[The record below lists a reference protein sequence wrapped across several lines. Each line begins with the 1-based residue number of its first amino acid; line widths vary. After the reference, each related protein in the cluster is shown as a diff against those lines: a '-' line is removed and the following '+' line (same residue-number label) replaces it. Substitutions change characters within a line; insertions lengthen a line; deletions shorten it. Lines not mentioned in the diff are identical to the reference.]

1 MRISPRKA
9 DAGRK
14 KHVMSTPDLELAV
27 ITRET
32 GPRFHEMTFPSYRH
46 FLTLDRAPRHPD
58 QGDTRV
64 VAPFGV
70 GATLDGQPVGLAL
83 CEVGSDNRW
92 PEVLSVFVRQDLR
105 NQGIG
110 TQLLGRLGDELARRG
125 GTRLE
130 AVYMTGKPGIE
141 AMERVLAKCG
151 WEAPVARTISV
162 RFSLQEASTT
172 PWFGRIS
179 LPNPPFEIFSW
190 SELTENER
198 EYLKSSD
205 AAEKW
210 IATGLEPWRHDAYG
224 YEPISSVGL
233 RYHGQVVGWV
243 INHRVGDDVVR
254 FTCSFMR
261 ADLSKRGRILPLYTE
276 SLSRLREAGVRMC
289 SLVTPVSY
297 GPMVDFLK
305 RRCAAWV
312 SFVGETR
319 GAGKQLVP
327 AVVQASRS
335 E

>member
-1 MRISPRKA
+1 
-9 DAGRK
+9 
-14 KHVMSTPDLELAV
+14 MSTPEAVELAV
-27 ITRET
+27 LTRTT
-32 GPRFHEMTFPSYRH
+32 GPLFQEMTFPGYRH
-46 FLTLDRAPRHPD
+46 LLTLDRAPRHPE

-64 VAPFGV
+64 IAPFGV
-70 GATLDGQPVGLAL
+70 GATLNGEPVGLVL
-83 CEVGSDNRW
+83 IEVPSDNRW
-92 PEVLSVFVRQDLR
+92 PEILSVFVRADLR
-105 NQGIG
+105 NQGIA
-110 TQLLGRLGDELARRG
+110 TRLVGQMEQDLAKRG
-125 GTRLE
+125 GVRLE
-130 AVYMTGKPGIE
+130 AVYMTGKPGSE
-141 AMERVLAKCG
+141 AIERVLAKCN
-151 WEAPVARTISV
+151 WETPVARTISV

-172 PWFGRIS
+172 PWFGRVN

-190 SELTENER
+190 SELKPEER
-198 EYLKSSD
+198 EKLQQTD
-205 AAEKW
+205 AAQKW

-233 RYHGQVVGWV
+233 RYHGEVVGWV

-261 ADLSKRGRILPLYTE
+261 EDLSKRGRILALYTE

-297 GPMVDFLK
+297 GPMVEFLK

-319 GAGKQLVP
+319 GSGKRLVP

>member
-1 MRISPRKA
+1 
-9 DAGRK
+9 
-14 KHVMSTPDLELAV
+14 MSTPDLPLDLKV
-27 ITRET
+27 LTRDT
-32 GPRFHEMTFPSYRH
+32 GGQFGDMTFPSYRH
-46 FLTLDRAPRHPD
+46 LLSLERAPRHPD

-64 VAPFGV
+64 IAPFGV
-70 GATLDGQPVGLAL
+70 GAWIGDQPVGLAL
-83 CEVGSDNRW
+83 CEVPVADARM
-92 PEVLSVFVRQDLR
+92 PEVLSLFVRSDLR
-105 NQGIG
+105 DQGIA
-110 TQLLGRLGDELARRG
+110 TRLLGQLEYELARRG

-130 AVYMTGKPGIE
+130 AVYMTGKPEI
-141 AMERVLAKCG
+141 AAVERVLAKNN
-151 WEAPVARTISV
+151 WETPVARTISV

-172 PWFGRIS
+172 PWFGRVS
-179 LPNPPFEIFSW
+179 LPNPPYEIFSW
-190 SELTENER
+190 SELTPEER
-198 EYLKSSD
+198 EDLKRTD
-205 AAEKW
+205 GEQKW
-210 IATGLEPWRHDAYG
+210 IATGLEPWRHDVYG

-233 RYHGQVVGWV
+233 RYHGKVVGWV
-243 INHRVGDDVVR
+243 INHRVGGDVVR

-261 ADLSKRGRILPLYTE
+261 EDLSKRGRILALYTE

-297 GPMVDFLK
+297 GPMVEFLK

>member
-1 MRISPRKA
+1 
-9 DAGRK
+9 
-14 KHVMSTPDLELAV
+14 MSTPEAVELAV
-27 ITRET
+27 LTRTT
-32 GPRFHEMTFPSYRH
+32 GPLFQEMTFPGYRH
-46 FLTLDRAPRHPD
+46 LLTLDRAPRHPD

-64 VAPFGV
+64 IAPFGV
-70 GATLDGQPVGLAL
+70 GAMLNGEPVGLVL
-83 CEVGSDNRW
+83 IEVPSDNRW
-92 PEVLSVFVRQDLR
+92 PEILSVFVRADLR
-105 NQGIG
+105 NQGIA
-110 TQLLGRLGDELARRG
+110 TRLVSQMEQELARRG
-125 GTRLE
+125 GVRLE

-141 AMERVLAKCG
+141 AIERVLEKCN
-151 WEAPVARTISV
+151 WETPVARTISV

-172 PWFGRIS
+172 PWFGRVN

-190 SELTENER
+190 TDLKPEER
-198 EYLKSSD
+198 ETLQRTD
-205 AAEKW
+205 AARKW

-233 RYHGQVVGWV
+233 RYHGEVVGWV

-261 ADLSKRGRILPLYTE
+261 EDLSKRGRILALYTE

-297 GPMVDFLK
+297 GPMVEFLK

-319 GAGKQLVP
+319 GSGKRLAP
-327 AVVQASRS
+327 AVVQASRT

>member
-1 MRISPRKA
+1 
-9 DAGRK
+9 
-14 KHVMSTPDLELAV
+14 MSTPDALHLEVL
-27 ITRET
+27 TRDT
-32 GPRFHEMTFPSYRH
+32 GPLFQGMTFPSYH
-46 FLTLDRAPRHPD
+46 HLLSLDRAPRHPD
-58 QGDTRV
+58 QGDTRII
-64 VAPFGV
+64 APFGV
-70 GATLDGQPVGLAL
+70 GGWIDGQPVGLAL
-83 CEVGSDNRW
+83 CEVPVADGRM
-92 PEVLSVFVRQDLR
+92 PEVLSVFVRPDLR

-110 TQLLGRLGDELARRG
+110 TKLLAQLEHELARRG

-151 WEAPVARTISV
+151 WEPPIARTISV

-172 PWFGRIS
+172 PWFGRVN
-179 LPNPPFEIFSW
+179 LPNPPYEIFSW
-190 SELTENER
+190 SDLTPEER
-198 EYLKSSD
+198 EDLQRTD
-205 AAEKW
+205 AASKW
-210 IATGLEPWRHDAYG
+210 IAAGLEPWRHDVYG

-233 RYHGQVVGWV
+233 RYHGKVVGWV
-243 INHRVGDDVVR
+243 INHRVGGDVVR

-261 ADLSKRGRILPLYTE
+261 EDLSRRGRILALYTE
-276 SLSRLREAGVRMC
+276 SLTRLREAGVRMC

-319 GAGKQLVP
+319 GSGKQLVP
-327 AVVQASRS
+327 AVVQASRN